1 MTCVICG
8 KEFEEHEETTVIGE
22 GKGSCDGCERIGG
35 EDLIIPTTYFWDT
48 P

>member
-8 KEFEEHEETTVIGE
+8 KKFEEHAETTVISKDE
-22 GKGSCDGCERIGG
+22 GICDECEKIGV
-35 EDLIIPTTYFWDT
+35 EDLIIPTYFGDT

>member
-8 KEFEEHEETTVIGE
+8 KAFEEHEETTVIVE
-22 GKGSCDGCERIGG
+22 GNGICDDCERIGG
-35 EDLIIPTTYFWDT
+35 EDLIIPTYFGDT